1 MPALRSLVVGD
12 AVEAWEQLGFT
23 VIDSTVELGRVT
35 IVLVGDDGE
44 RGIIGW
50 SLAGVDETVDG
61 LPSIPLVDSTSKSN
75 FDDHNNGVFRVEG
88 ITLHSDDLDRSA
100 AAFEAVG
107 LQQRDPGVFW
117 AGRSI
122 IELED
127 APTDGSMAAGKAT
140 FGRLALGTDDFD
152 RTAELLGTG
161 LGEPRPA
168 SQEGRVVGTVDAAQV
183 GISVS
188 IDIVSPHPSA
198 GIEQLAADA
207 RAGH

>member
-12 AVEAWEQLGFT
+12 APEPWEQLGFT

-50 SLAGVDETVDG
+50 SLAGVDENVDG
-61 LPSIPLVDSTSKSN
+61 LASIPLVDTTSGSN
-75 FDDHNNGVFRVEG
+75 FGDHNNGVFRVEG
-88 ITLHSDDLDRSA
+88 ITLHSDDLDRSVM
-100 AAFEAVG
+100 AFEAAG

-122 IELED
+122 IALEQ
-127 APTDGSMAAGKAT
+127 APAGEAINAGT
-140 FGRLALGTDDFD
+140 ASFGRLSLGTDDFD
-152 RTAELLGTG
+152 RTAELLGSG

-168 SQEGRVVGTVDAAQV
+168 SQEGRIVGTVDAEQV
-183 GISVS
+183 GISVL